1 MSHIDKLI
9 ADLCPNGI
17 EFKPLGDMGSF
28 TRGNGLQKTD
38 LLGEGTPAIHY
49 GQVHTL
55 YGAWTTQTKSFVSP
69 ELASKLRRAKQGDLV
84 IATTSE
90 DDDAVAKATA
100 WLGRDEAAVS
110 GDAYIY
116 RHCLDPKYV
125 AYFFQSG
132 SFQEKKK
139 RHITGAKVRR
149 ISGEA
154 LGKIR
159 IPVPPL
165 EVQREIARVL
175 DKFTQLEAE
184 LEAELKA
191 ELEAR
196 HRQYEYWQNQ
206 LLAFRGTE
214 GVQWVPMGKIG
225 TLTRGRRFTRKDMT
239 SSGVPCIHYG
249 EIYTHY
255 GVSTHKAISH
265 VRDILASKLRYA
277 KPGDVVIAGV
287 GETVKDVAKA
297 VAWLGETP
305 VAIHDDTF
313 SFRSKQDPT
322 YISYAMQT
330 VAFQEQKER
339 WVSRAKVKRI
349 GNEGISQIVIPVP
362 PLEEQ
367 RRIVSILDKFDSLV
381 NDLSIGLPAE
391 LAARRKQYEYYR
403 DRLLTFEEKR

>member
-1 MSHIDKLI
+1 MSQIDKLI
-9 ADLCPNGI
+9 ADLCPDGVSHYQ
-17 EFKPLGDMGSF
+17 LGEIAGYSD
-28 TRGNGLQKTD
+28 TRAQASHLDKTTFVGVDNLLPNKGGRVDASHAPNTSSLTAYEAGD
-38 LLGEGTPAIHY
+38 LLLGNIRPYLKKI
-49 GQVHTL
+49 
-55 YGAWTTQTKSFVSP
+55 
-69 ELASKLRRAKQGDLV
+69 
-84 IATTSE
+84 
-90 DDDAVAKATA
+90 
-100 WLGRDEAAVS
+100 WLSDRTGGCS
-110 GDAYIY
+110 GDVLAIRLSKAFHPLVDARFLYY
-116 RHCLDPKYV
+116 TLSSDR
-125 AYFFQSG
+125 FFSYAMQHS
-132 SFQEKKK
+132 K
-139 RHITGAKVRR
+139 GAKMPRGDKAAILNFRV
-149 ISGEA
+149 
-154 LGKIR
+154 
-159 IPVPPL
+159 PVPPL
-165 EVQREIARVL
+165 EVQREIVRVL

-184 LEAELKA
+184 LEAEL
-191 ELEAR
+191 EAR
-196 HRQYEYWQNQ
+196 RRQYEHYRNQ
-206 LLAFRGTE
+206 LLAFSGIA

-225 TLTRGRRFTRKDMT
+225 TLTRGRRFTKKDMT

-255 GVSTHKAISH
+255 GVSTRKAISH
-265 VRDILASKLRYA
+265 VRDILATKLRYA

-313 SFRSKQDPT
+313 SFRSEQDPA

-330 VAFQEQKER
+330 SAFQEQKER
-339 WVSRAKVKRI
+339 WVYRAKIKRI

-367 RRIVSILDKFDSLV
+367 RRIVTVLDKFDSLV